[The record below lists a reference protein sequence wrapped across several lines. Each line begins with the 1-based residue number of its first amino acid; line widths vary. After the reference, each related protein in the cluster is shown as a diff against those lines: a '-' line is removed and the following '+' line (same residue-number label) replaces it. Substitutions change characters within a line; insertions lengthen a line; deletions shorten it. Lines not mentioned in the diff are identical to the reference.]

1 MQATAQTGSQFG
13 ADCQQLLALGH
24 PLSESDT
31 KLSDFRRRKDGLHQE
46 QVAYHREGQEVDSAV
61 HHSESEPTLSV
72 SRFFPK
78 RHGGKLVFFDTLHLE
93 NVLGTILTVNG
104 IADTVSSRNHIERLT
119 LTVLSEIV
127 RPKATTRQTQA

>member
-1 MQATAQTGSQFG
+1 MSRFS
-13 ADCQQLLALGH
+13 LALGH

-31 KLSDFRRRKDGLHQE
+31 ELSDFRRRKDGLHQE
-46 QVAYHREGQEVDSAV
+46 QVSYHRKGQEVDSAV

-78 RHGGKLVFFDTLHLE
+78 GHGGKLVFFDTFHLE

-127 RPKATTRQTQA
+127 RPKATTRQAQA